1 MDIFETEAFKTYNNK
16 FMAFVEAIEN
26 QADDVVIKELEYEA
40 SVLKLALVEAE
51 AKRNNYAP

>member
-1 MDIFETEAFKTYNNK
+1 MNIFGTEAFQAYNKK

-51 AKRNNYAP
+51 AKRCGYAP